1 VTGVL
6 VVPGAV
12 VVTGVV
18 MVARVAGVVVA
29 VYRVLVVVVDGPPRP
44 GSVMCMPRYGDA
56 SDPVF

>member
-1 VTGVL
+1 
-6 VVPGAV
+6 
-12 VVTGVV
+12 

-56 SDPVF
+56 CNPVF